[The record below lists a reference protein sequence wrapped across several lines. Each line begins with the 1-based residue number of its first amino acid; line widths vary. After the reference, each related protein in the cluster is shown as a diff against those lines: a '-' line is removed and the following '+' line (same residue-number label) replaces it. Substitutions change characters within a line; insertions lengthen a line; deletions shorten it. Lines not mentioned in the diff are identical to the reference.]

1 MKTSDRIYRYPGIKP
16 FTRDQEN
23 IFFGREEDGK
33 KLLALILLEKLTVLF
48 AKSGYGKSSL
58 LNAWIAPALEREN
71 KDKKNHYIPIF
82 IRFNVWEA
90 ERGANKNWFDRLL
103 THFNNKVPIQNP
115 ELYKKFEFLP
125 NTLWGEV
132 KRRHPGNNVTFVF
145 IFDQFE
151 EFFSFPKEQKIE
163 FEQQLAELLYAD
175 IPSFLDQWE
184 GELNNADA
192 NILYKKIEV
201 KVVFSIRSDRL
212 GELHR
217 MKNSLPAILHKRYEL
232 TALLPEQAR
241 EAIEKPAKLS
251 GDFSTPPYSFS
262 LSFFE
267 LLIKQ
272 LAYDASGYMTG
283 VEAFQLQIIAQNI
296 ENRVLNGQV
305 NGLNEEG
312 KPLVQ
317 REDLPPLDNIYAQYY
332 ESKIEELPPEKQLM
346 ARRVVEEGM
355 LFEDKEGN
363 ARRVPQDGDLL
374 KQNHGADQELL
385 NALENSFLL
394 RKEANAMGGYS
405 YELSH
410 DQLIKPIL
418 EERRNRKLLEEK
430 LEEDKRRELERL
442 DNEKRQRIWLQTIIF
457 AGLIIVVLG
466 SSLFWAIKQGNIAK
480 KALISRD
487 IAEYSRLQLVFNEVY
502 SRAERALE
510 GEESDIAK
518 RDLAQLDTILY
529 KFRKLS
535 IPADTLELVKKR
547 NSIKTKIN

>member
-1 MKTSDRIYRYPGIKP
+1 MKTSERIYRYPGIKP

-58 LNAWIAPALEREN
+58 LNACIAPALEREN
-71 KDKKNHYIPIF
+71 KGKRPRYIPVF

-90 ERGANKNWFDRLL
+90 ERGANRNWFDRFL
-103 THFNNKVPIQNP
+103 THFDNKVPIQNL
-115 ELYKKFEFLP
+115 ELYQKFDFLP
-125 NTLWGEV
+125 KTLWGEI
-132 KRRHPGNNVTFVF
+132 KRRHPGNNVIYVF

-151 EFFSFPKEQKIE
+151 EFFSFPQEQKTQ
-163 FEQQLAELLYAD
+163 FEQQIAELLYAD

-184 GELNNADA
+184 GELASADA
-192 NILYKKIEV
+192 NILYKKIEA

-251 GDFSTPPYSFS
+251 GNFSTPPYTFTP
-262 LSFFE
+262 SFFE
-267 LLIKQ
+267 FLILE
-272 LAYDASGYMTG
+272 LAFDASGYMTG

-305 NGLNEEG
+305 NGLSEEG

-317 REDLPPLDNIYAQYY
+317 REDLPPLDNIYSQYY
-332 ESKIEELPPEKQLM
+332 QSKIEELPPEKQLL

-355 LFEDKEGN
+355 LFEDQEGN

-394 RKEANAMGGYS
+394 RKEANAMGGYN

-418 EERRNRKLLEEK
+418 EERRNRKILEEK
-430 LEEDKRRELERL
+430 LEEDKRRELERR
-442 DNEKRQRIWLQTIIF
+442 DNEKRQRVWFRTIII
-457 AGLIIVVLG
+457 AGLMIAALG
-466 SSLFWAIKQGNIAK
+466 SSLLWAVRQGNIAK
-480 KALISRD
+480 KALTSRD
-487 IAEYSRLQLVFNEVY
+487 MAEYSRLQLVFKEVY
-502 SRAERALE
+502 NRAERALD
-510 GEESDIAK
+510 GGESDIAK
-518 RDLAQLDTILY
+518 GDLVQLDTILG
-529 KFRKLS
+529 KIKELS
-535 IPADTLELVKKR
+535 IPVDTLELVKKR
-547 NSIKTKIN
+547 NSIKTKIE